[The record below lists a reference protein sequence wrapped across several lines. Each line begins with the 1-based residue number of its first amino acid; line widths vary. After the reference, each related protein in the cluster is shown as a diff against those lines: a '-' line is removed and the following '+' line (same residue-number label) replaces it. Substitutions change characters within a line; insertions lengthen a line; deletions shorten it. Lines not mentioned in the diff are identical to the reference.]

1 MDIHAKTAS
10 DLVNVL
16 FEHKLFTFLPQLS
29 QNAKIFAPISAT
41 LSTAEKSFSTL
52 GRLKSFLRSTMGQA
66 RLSSIAIINTERS
79 YANRIL
85 QQSMD
90 RIIDMFGGKKV
101 DNLFF
106 LKHLN
111 AVYIGSFNV
120 NLYIRS
126 AYVLIILYCITWC
139 HSQKIGS
146 IPLMCP
152 NSLQTT
158 SCCALHLKQM

>member
-29 QNAKIFAPISAT
+29 QNAKIFAPISPT

-52 GRLKSFLRSTMGQA
+52 GGLKSFLRSTMGQV

-90 RIIDMFGGKKV
+90 RIIDIFGEKKSTI
-101 DNLFF
+101 FF

-139 HSQKIGS
+139 HRRLVQY
-146 IPLMCP
+146 P
-152 NSLQTT
+152 
-158 SCCALHLKQM
+158 